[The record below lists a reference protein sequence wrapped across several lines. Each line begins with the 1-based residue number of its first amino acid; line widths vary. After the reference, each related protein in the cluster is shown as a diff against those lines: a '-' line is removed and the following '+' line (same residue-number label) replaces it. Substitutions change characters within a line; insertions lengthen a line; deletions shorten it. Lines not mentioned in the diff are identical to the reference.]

1 MRGVEQGGF
10 PATNL
15 REIIFLLAWTAI
27 SVYLLAHFRLRIEV
41 MGIVILPLV
50 VVLMLA
56 TLLIP
61 QAAPGVD
68 AAAGRLP
75 DGVEKAIR
83 IIHIIPAVLGVSAQ
97 PGGGRWRPAVLA
109 AVALAAVLILG
120 GLLGGFGR
128 GDLGFG
134 GPNAPWGGMM
144 GPGMMSGPMMGGWG
158 GASPSGS
165 PVAGDSV
172 GMKSSA
178 FSPPNLLVRAGTTV
192 TWTNDDA
199 LPHTVTATDGAWSS
213 GDLQPGG
220 TFRRT
225 FADPG
230 AYPYLCLYHPLM
242 VGTVTV
248 ER

>member
-1 MRGVEQGGF
+1 MMFGYGGGLGGVV
-10 PATNL
+10 
-15 REIIFLLAWTAI
+15 AWVWMI
-27 SVYLLAHFRLRIEV
+27 GLFV
-41 MGIVILPLV
+41 LV
-50 VVLMLA
+50 VVFIVLLVRGIGGDRGNGGDDAGAILRARLA
-56 TLLIP
+56 RGEI
-61 QAAPGVD
+61 APD
-68 AAAGRLP
+68 EYEQLR
-75 DGVEKAIR
+75 
-83 IIHIIPAVLGVSAQ
+83 AVLGASAE

-120 GLLGGFGR
+120 GLLGG
-128 GDLGFG
+128 LGFG

-144 GPGMMSGPMMGGWG
+144 GPGMMPGPMMGGWG

-172 GMKSSA
+172 GMKGSA
-178 FSPPNLLVRAGTTV
+178 FAPPNLLIRVGTTV
-192 TWTNDDA
+192 TWANDDA
-199 LPHTVTATDGAWSS
+199 LPHTVSATDGSWSS

-230 AYPYLCLYHPLM
+230 TYPYVCLYHPLM

>member
-1 MRGVEQGGF
+1 MMLGYGGGMGGVVAWLWMIGLVIVVVVF
-10 PATNL
+10 VV
-15 REIIFLLAWTAI
+15 LLARAVGRPGDRDDAVEI
-27 SVYLLAHFRLRIEV
+27 LRARLARGEIAPDEYQQMR
-41 MGIVILPLV
+41 
-50 VVLMLA
+50 
-56 TLLIP
+56 
-61 QAAPGVD
+61 AA
-68 AAAGRLP
+68 
-75 DGVEKAIR
+75 
-83 IIHIIPAVLGVSAQ
+83 LGASAQ
-97 PGGGRWRPAVLA
+97 PADGRWRPAILA

-120 GLLGGFGR
+120 GLLGG
-128 GDLGFG
+128 LGFG

-144 GPGMMSGPMMGGWG
+144 GPGMMPGPMMGGWG

-172 GMKSSA
+172 GMKGSA
-178 FSPPNLLVRAGTTV
+178 FAPPNLLVRVGTTV

-199 LPHTVTATDGAWSS
+199 LPHTVTARDGAWSS

-225 FADPG
+225 FADVG
-230 AYPYLCLYHPLM
+230 TYPYVCLYHPLM

>member
-1 MRGVEQGGF
+1 MMFGYGGGLGGVVGWLWVIG
-10 PATNL
+10 L
-15 REIIFLLAWTAI
+15 
-27 SVYLLAHFRLRIEV
+27 
-41 MGIVILPLV
+41 IVLV
-50 VVLMLA
+50 VVFIA
-56 TLLIP
+56 LLVRGI
-61 QAAPGVD
+61 GGDGGSGGDD
-68 AAAGRLP
+68 AGAILRGRLARGEIAP
-75 DGVEKAIR
+75 DEYER
-83 IIHIIPAVLGVSAQ
+83 LRAVLGASAQ

-120 GLLGGFGR
+120 GLLGG
-128 GDLGFG
+128 LGFG

-178 FSPPNLLVRAGTTV
+178 FAPPNLLVRVGTTV

-199 LPHTVTATDGAWSS
+199 LPHTVTATDRSWSS
-213 GDLQPGG
+213 GDMQLGG

-230 AYPYLCLYHPLM
+230 TYPYVCLYHPSM